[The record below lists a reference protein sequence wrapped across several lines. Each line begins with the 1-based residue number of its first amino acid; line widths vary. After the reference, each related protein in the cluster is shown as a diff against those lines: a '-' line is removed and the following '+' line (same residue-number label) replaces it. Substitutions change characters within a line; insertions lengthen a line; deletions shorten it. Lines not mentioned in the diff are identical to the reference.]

1 MTEALRS
8 SITKPESLSVN
19 AEDLKDCKQAR
30 IRQKKKA
37 KEAATTRS
45 ERFKPS
51 QKHIMTLFKLCS
63 HVESP
68 RFSAEDLKD
77 SKQAR
82 KRQKKK
88 TREEK
93 EAAIARAEA
102 ARLQGDSAPETVED
116 FERLVLASPNSSF
129 VWIKYMAF
137 MLSLTEVDKARA
149 VAER

>member
-1 MTEALRS
+1 VS
-8 SITKPESLSVN
+8 K
-19 AEDLKDCKQAR
+19 
-30 IRQKKKA
+30 
-37 KEAATTRS
+37 
-45 ERFKPS
+45 
-51 QKHIMTLFKLCS
+51 TLPF
-63 HVESP
+63 V
-68 RFSAEDLKD
+68 AEDLKD
-77 SKQAR
+77 SKQAS

-88 TREEK
+88 AREEK

-116 FERLVLASPNSSF
+116 FERLVLSSPNSSF